1 MEPAFTSLLKNNVRP
16 DCLLRRMVFAFLLFS
31 FNDFFAQDDRY
42 QLPVSLQKSYFEVNV
57 GVIDYNFSDMLFI

>member
-1 MEPAFTSLLKNNVRP
+1 MKFRNLL
-16 DCLLRRMVFAFLLFS
+16 FAFLLFS
-31 FNDFFAQDDRY
+31 FNDSFAQDDRY

>member
-1 MEPAFTSLLKNNVRP
+1 MKFRNLL
-16 DCLLRRMVFAFLLFS
+16 FAFLLFS

-57 GVIDYNFSDMLFI
+57 GAIDYNFSDMLKRYCSLQKYI